1 MRYFNARV
9 FLADEQ
15 GAETVEWV
23 MIAAVL
29 AGIIAIASWDI
40 LKDAVNASI
49 IKITGCIENVTNGTC

>member
-1 MRYFNARV
+1 MRYFNTKV

-29 AGIIAIASWDI
+29 AAIIAVAPWGI
-40 LKDAVNASI
+40 LKEAVDASI
-49 IKITGCIENVTNGTC
+49 IKITNCMANVTNGTC

>member
-1 MRYFNARV
+1 MKNAIKK

-29 AGIIAIASWDI
+29 AGVIVATYGLSGGFRTNI
-40 LKDAVNASI
+40 LDAFTNI
-49 IKITGCIENVTNGTC
+49 GTKMTGTFL